1 MRQLYVSSAIAIG
14 ALSTFLFASRAPA
27 ASPSEVAPQNLAG
40 KTYACGEKD
49 KPPCPMQAWMKANMA
64 PAAANGDSAALAKA
78 FEYVASHAPA
88 GFSDWSKIAKAGAE
102 AAKANKI
109 DDAKKSCKTCHDQ
122 YKNKY
127 KEEMRDKP
135 F

>member
-1 MRQLYVSSAIAIG
+1 
-14 ALSTFLFASRAPA
+14 
-27 ASPSEVAPQNLAG
+27 
-40 KTYACGEKD
+40 
-49 KPPCPMQAWMKANMA
+49 MQAWMKANMA
-64 PAAANGDSAALAKA
+64 PAAANGDAAALAKA

-88 GFSDWSKIAKAGAE
+88 GFSDWSKIAKSGAE

-109 DDAKKSCKTCHDQ
+109 DDAKKACKTCHDQ